1 MPLANPSIH
10 HKIHQNGLALIE
22 VLLSL
27 GLSSV
32 MFLVLFT
39 AQSYSQKVIVYS
51 QQLHYANRLL
61 DRVAHQVWAYP
72 KHYDFLLSTASP
84 ASVICLYGGYCK
96 PVAMAQA
103 WGAHWQAEM
112 ERKLPNG
119 QLGVFCDS
127 GCISGD
133 TLYIRLTG
141 QQSLAITTD
150 ICQQGVACIDLKIT
164 L

>member
-1 MPLANPSIH
+1 MSLVKPSAGH
-10 HKIHQNGLALIE
+10 QKNQNGLALIE

-39 AQSYSQKVIVYS
+39 AQSHSQKVIVYS

-61 DRVAHQVWAYP
+61 DQVAHQVWAYP
-72 KHYDFLLSTASP
+72 NHYQVLFSTASP
-84 ASVICLYGGYCK
+84 GSVTCLHGGYCN
-96 PVAMAQA
+96 PVAMVQA
-103 WGAHWQAEM
+103 WGAYWQAEM
-112 ERKLPNG
+112 ELNLPNG
-119 QLGVFCDS
+119 QLGMFCDS

-133 TLYIRLTG
+133 TLYIRLTWL
-141 QQSLAITTD
+141 QSLAVATD
-150 ICQQGVACIDLKIT
+150 LCQQGVACIDLKVT